1 MLGLLVMN
9 DPFLKLQ
16 TATLKAIAES
26 PLNDS
31 EIGLLWADLYG
42 GTPRTLAQ
50 RVTQWRSYGL
60 PQSIAFLV
68 QLLDILGYEWTI
80 TKKKEESPK

>member
-1 MLGLLVMN
+1 MSK
-9 DPFLKLQ
+9 PFVTLQ
-16 TATLKAIAES
+16 TIVLESIASS

-31 EIGLLWADLYG
+31 ELGLLWADRYG

-60 PQSIAFLV
+60 PRSIAFLV
-68 QLLDILGYEWTI
+68 ELLDLLGYEWTI
-80 TKKKEESPK
+80 TKKDK

>member
-1 MLGLLVMN
+1 MN

-16 TATLKAIAES
+16 TQVLDAIAES

-31 EIGLLWADLYG
+31 ELGLLWADRYG

-60 PQSIAFLV
+60 PQSIVFLV
-68 QLLDILGYEWTI
+68 QLLDVLGYRFTI
-80 TKKKEESPK
+80 EKRENEKD

>member
-16 TATLKAIAES
+16 TQVLDAIAES

-31 EIGLLWADLYG
+31 ELGLLWADRYG

-60 PQSIAFLV
+60 PQSIVFLV
-68 QLLDILGYEWTI
+68 QLLDVLGYRFTI
-80 TKKKEESPK
+80 EKRENEKD

>member
-1 MLGLLVMN
+1 MSK
-9 DPFLKLQ
+9 PFVKLQ
-16 TATLKAIAES
+16 TIVLATIADS

-31 EIGLLWADLYG
+31 EIGLLWADRYG

-60 PQSIAFLV
+60 PLSIMNLV
-68 QLLDILGYEWTI
+68 QLLDLLGYELKI
-80 TKKKEESPK
+80 EKRGEK

>member
-16 TATLKAIAES
+16 TQVLDAIAES

-31 EIGLLWADLYG
+31 EIGLLWADRYG
-42 GTPRTLAQ
+42 GKARNLAQ

-60 PQSIAFLV
+60 PQSIVFLV
-68 QLLDILGYEWTI
+68 QLLDTLGYVVKVE
-80 TKKKEESPK
+80 KKNDQS

>member
-1 MLGLLVMN
+1 MSK
-9 DPFLKLQ
+9 PFVKLQ
-16 TATLKAIAES
+16 TIVLATIADS

-31 EIGLLWADLYG
+31 EIGLLWASTYG

-60 PQSIAFLV
+60 PRSIAFLIE
-68 QLLDILGYEWTI
+68 LLDLLGYEWTI
-80 TKKKEESPK
+80 TKKKD